1 MLAQRSSLRAA
12 AARSAPRLASRRAA
26 VKVSAKYG
34 QESRYVDLAD
44 LENTTGAWDMYGQDS
59 DKRYNSLQSDFFNR
73 AADIVSRRQAMFNL
87 LAVGG
92 GAAITFFGFKGS
104 KDAKLPI
111 TVGPQTSGENGKGGS
126 VRSRI

>member
-1 MLAQRSSLRAA
+1 MQLSQRSFAQRAA
-12 AARSAPRLASRRAA
+12 ARPVARAASRRV
-26 VKVSAKYG
+26 VKVNAKYG
-34 QESRYVDLAD
+34 QDSRFVDLAD

-59 DKRYNSLQSDFFNR
+59 EKRYNGLQSDFFNR

-87 LAVGG
+87 LAAGG
-92 GAAITFFGFKGS
+92 GAAITLFGVKGA

-126 VRSRI
+126 VRSRL